1 MLLSNI
7 EHSCYQRINAYLM
20 EWIDGLTDKS
30 TSPILERGHPSGPK
44 KDVWFCVCVPVRAS
58 LQYKSSK
65 SSYLQHKEK
74 HAYCIFAS
82 WVEPRPSIN

>member
-1 MLLSNI
+1 MLLPNI

-30 TSPILERGHPSGPK
+30 TSPHPGPSGPK

-58 LQYKSSK
+58 VQYKSPK